1 MISREMVR
9 KKNPPIRSVGGEEE
23 EEEEG
28 RKPAGEEEEE
38 GEEEGRVGAEAE
50 RINRPS
56 EPESSDRIRGDEEPE
71 EEEEEEEEGESEC
84 VSSSVSPSSV
94 GERYTNEGRGGRRAG
109 GGRAKQGEAAL
120 TDRPE
125 SQSEPED
132 GEKGAGEGERSER
145 DRGKAD
151 YLTAPLLSAPLLPP
165 RQEGGEES
173 TTDTPPLSS
182 SPSPKLQDFKCN
194 VCGYGYY
201 GNDPADLV
209 KHFRKYHLGL
219 HNRTRQDAALD
230 THILALHN
238 MAPQHTPL
246 DIQAGQG
253 QRNQAKELGKT
264 RPDMHIQQ
272 HRTVMMNG
280 TYDVQVMLG
289 GTLIG
294 IGRKTSDCQGN
305 TKYFRCKF
313 CNFTYM
319 GSNSLELEQH
329 FVSSHPNKVKTPP
342 STPLLA
348 TNNLA
353 THDNQGK
360 GRSQILDGAE
370 RVAVRAEDD
379 SLVGYSI
386 PVRACSDSSSW
397 TGEPGRDAVQTYY
410 WCKFC
415 NWSCEW
421 SGGSVK
427 LLEHYEQRH
436 RMSTGGT
443 MSPSNSNPGGMDRE
457 RERGGRREGEE
468 RGYMTSKSRKDLSS
482 NPSSTSQGDPNSSD
496 SEAVVTSYNCQL
508 CDFRYSMAH
517 SADVIVVA
525 PLLLHYQHNH
535 SIHRCC
541 IQHCMYCPQGLCQ
554 PHKHLGEVSHPFA
567 CRRPT
572 CPKCCSKFPP
582 STKQQDTIGSKP
594 ATATSPS
601 MTPPNPRGDPGVI
614 SGSTF
619 RPYDPAH
626 PVVTQG
632 VTHLCDQCAFATTD
646 IDVLLQHYESC
657 HTLINLKGAAPHV
670 KAEEE
675 VGGDKEGG
683 RGGGG
688 EREYSCTKCHFITEV
703 EEEIFRHYRRVH
715 ACCRC
720 RRCDFTAPDSSALL
734 DHFNSAHCHDS
745 SPSLSS
751 LTTTSLPTS
760 LTPSLTYSANGCS
773 APSTLA
779 IKEESKGDL
788 RLLYSLAPPEGLLA
802 EGGREEAG
810 GVVKSEGGEEK
821 EREREKGWV
830 LGETRG
836 LGERGGEQAHGLL
849 WVPKERMGPERGVER
864 GAGGGS
870 PSLFSSPL
878 SLSFVSANHEALQQK
893 RGVASPSMVYL
904 GDTKSFLG
912 DTKSF
917 LGDTKLYVGG
927 RPGGA
932 CAGGGGGEKQSQ
944 MPQQYTVGGGGGGG
958 GSSTGGGQE
967 KGGAAKEES
976 QSLLRRRRGS
986 GVFCANCLTTKTSLW
1001 RKNANGGYVCNA
1013 CGLYQKLHSTPR
1025 PLNIIK
1031 QNNGEQIIRRRT
1043 RKRLN
1048 PDSLSSETPAPKQQ
1062 RITSEER
1069 VNGEESDRSC
1079 ASIKNQQPSP
1089 RSRSPR
1095 STQAFLA
1102 NQTLEIHRRMPPL
1115 LLPSHP
1121 PSSLVAEGNG
1131 GIAEGGI
1138 ISKVEG
1144 GKGGGGSERG
1154 SPIEKYMRPSK
1165 PSSYSPPGSPIEKY
1179 QYPLFSL
1186 PLPLTLSP
1194 DLTPES
1200 DWLRFWTKYKMAAAS
1215 GVPGSISNLSSPG
1228 SLGNNAHYLGA
1239 MVAPVQHH
1247 QQSYTVPYCASPY
1260 SPLPPPPAPTHYP
1273 PPLHS
1278 QTSSP
1283 SLENDAP
1290 LDLAIR
1296 QRDTSAAHAHM
1307 STNGAERRRQESP
1320 LAERLRENWKGEKE
1334 EEEERIDEGGNHREE
1349 IGKEEKDHS
1358 TKGRSSVALNPAM
1371 VDVATQDD
1379 LTNRCI
1385 HCGIYFL
1392 DEVMYALHMSC
1403 HGDQGPYQC
1412 SFCLHV
1418 CVDRYD
1424 FTTHIQRGLHR
1435 YTDKTSQKKGHGQDG
1450 GIQNATVMS
1459 NVMPEEK
1466 DEGDQSEITEDSSD
1480 IIGVGHDSQAKETTG
1495 NDATDNETEVE
1506 KEVREGHDVTNQEM
1520 GDETV
1525 SDSNDDIT
1533 KTTEATTVAESK
1545 NLDENTESN

>member
-1 MISREMVR
+1 MVR

-28 RKPAGEEEEE
+28 RRPTGEEDE
-38 GEEEGRVGAEAE
+38 GGEGEGRVGAEAE

-56 EPESSDRIRGDEEPE
+56 EPESSDQIRGDEEQ
-71 EEEEEEEEGESEC
+71 EEEEGESDC

-94 GERYTNEGRGGRRAG
+94 GDRCNNEERAG
-109 GGRAKQGEAAL
+109 RKGGVGRAKRGGAAL
-120 TDRPE
+120 TDRAE
-125 SQSEPED
+125 SQSEAED
-132 GEKGAGEGERSER
+132 GEKGVEEGETSER
-145 DRGKAD
+145 GRAGVNH
-151 YLTAPLLSAPLLPP
+151 LTAPLLSTPRLLP

-173 TTDTPPLSS
+173 TTATPPHSS

-219 HNRTRQDAALD
+219 HNRTRQDATLD

-246 DIQAGQG
+246 
-253 QRNQAKELGKT
+253 AKELGKM
-264 RPDMHIQQ
+264 RADVHGQQ

-280 TYDVQVMLG
+280 TYDVQVTLG

-329 FVSSHPNKVKTPP
+329 FLSSHPNKVKTP
-342 STPLLA
+342 STTPLLA
-348 TNNLA
+348 NIA
-353 THDNQGK
+353 THDNQMK
-360 GRSQILDGAE
+360 ERSQVFDGAE
-370 RVAVRAEDD
+370 RVAVRADDD

-386 PVRACSDSSSW
+386 PVRACSDTASW
-397 TGEPGRDAVQTYY
+397 TGELGRGSVQAYY

-415 NWSCEW
+415 SWSCEW
-421 SGGSVK
+421 SGGSAK

-436 RMSTGGT
+436 RMSIGGAI
-443 MSPSNSNPGGMDRE
+443 SPNNSNPGAMDRE
-457 RERGGRREGEE
+457 RER
-468 RGYMTSKSRKDLSS
+468 
-482 NPSSTSQGDPNSSD
+482 
-496 SEAVVTSYNCQL
+496 EAVVTSYNCQL

-541 IQHCMYCPQGLCQ
+541 IQHCIYCPQGLCQ
-554 PHKHLGEVSHPFA
+554 PQKHLGEVSHPFA
-567 CRRPT
+567 CRKPT
-572 CPKCCSKFPP
+572 CAKCCSKFPQ
-582 STKQQDTIGSKP
+582 SNKQQDLKQ
-594 ATATSPS
+594 ANATSPS
-601 MTPPNPRGDPGVI
+601 
-614 SGSTF
+614 
-619 RPYDPAH
+619 
-626 PVVTQG
+626 

-646 IDVLLQHYESC
+646 IDVLLRHYETC
-657 HTLINLKGAAPHV
+657 HTLINLKGAPRHV
-670 KAEEE
+670 KAEDE
-675 VGGDKEGG
+675 VAGDKDAN
-683 RGGGG
+683 RGG

-734 DHFNSAHCHDS
+734 DHFNSAHCHES
-745 SPSLSS
+745 SPSL
-751 LTTTSLPTS
+751 T
-760 LTPSLTYSANGCS
+760 NGCS

-788 RLLYSLAPPEGLLA
+788 RLLYSLAPPEGRLA
-802 EGGREEAG
+802 EAGREEAG
-810 GVVKSEGGEEK
+810 GVVKSEGVEEK
-821 EREREKGWV
+821 DREREKGWV

-836 LGERGGEQAHGLL
+836 LGERGGGDQAHGLL
-849 WVPKERMGPERGVER
+849 WVPKERMGPERRADR
-864 GAGGGS
+864 GTGGGS

-878 SLSFVSANHEALQQK
+878 SL
-893 RGVASPSMVYL
+893 
-904 GDTKSFLG
+904 
-912 DTKSF
+912 
-917 LGDTKLYVGG
+917 
-927 RPGGA
+927 PGGA
-932 CAGGGGGEKQSQ
+932 AAGGGGGEKQMQ
-944 MPQQYTVGGGGGGG
+944 MTPQQYTGGGGGGVG
-958 GSSTGGGQE
+958 AGAAQE
-967 KGGAAKEES
+967 TKGGAAKEES

-1048 PDSLSSETPAPKQQ
+1048 PDSLSSETPATKQQ
-1062 RITSEER
+1062 RVTSEER
-1069 VNGEESDRSC
+1069 MNGEESDRSC
-1079 ASIKNQQPSP
+1079 ASVKNQQPSP

-1115 LLPSHP
+1115 LLPSHT
-1121 PSSLVAEGNG
+1121 PSSLLAEGNG
-1131 GIAEGGI
+1131 GIIEGGM

-1144 GKGGGGSERG
+1144 SKGGGSERG

-1179 QYPLFSL
+1179 QYPLFSI

-1200 DWLRFWTKYKMAAAS
+1200 DWLRFWTKYKMAATS
-1215 GVPGSISNLSSPG
+1215 GVPGSISNLG
-1228 SLGNNAHYLGA
+1228 
-1239 MVAPVQHH
+1239 
-1247 QQSYTVPYCASPY
+1247 T
-1260 SPLPPPPAPTHYP
+1260 PPHYP

-1278 QTSSP
+1278 QTSSSSS

-1296 QRDTSAAHAHM
+1296 QRDTSVLNAHL
-1307 STNGAERRRQESP
+1307 STNGMERRRQES
-1320 LAERLRENWKGEKE
+1320 E
-1334 EEEERIDEGGNHREE
+1334 E
-1349 IGKEEKDHS
+1349 
-1358 TKGRSSVALNPAM
+1358 M
-1371 VDVATQDD
+1371 VPSNCATVEVATQDD
-1379 LTNRCI
+1379 LTNRCV

-1424 FTTHIQRGLHR
+1424 FTTHIQRGLH
-1435 YTDKTSQKKGHGQDG
+1435 S
-1450 GIQNATVMS
+1450 
-1459 NVMPEEK
+1459 
-1466 DEGDQSEITEDSSD
+1466 
-1480 IIGVGHDSQAKETTG
+1480 
-1495 NDATDNETEVE
+1495 
-1506 KEVREGHDVTNQEM
+1506 
-1520 GDETV
+1520 
-1525 SDSNDDIT
+1525 
-1533 KTTEATTVAESK
+1533 
-1545 NLDENTESN
+1545 

>member
-28 RKPAGEEEEE
+28 RRPAGEEEEE
-38 GEEEGRVGAEAE
+38 GEEEGREGAEAE

-56 EPESSDRIRGDEEPE
+56 EPESSGRVRGDQDQED
-71 EEEEEEEEGESEC
+71 EEGESEC

-94 GERYTNEGRGGRRAG
+94 GDRYTLEERGGRRGG
-109 GGRAKQGEAAL
+109 GGRAKIGGTGL
-120 TDRPE
+120 IDRPE

-132 GEKGAGEGERSER
+132 GEKGVEEGERSDR
-145 DRGKAD
+145 DRGEAD
-151 YLTAPLLSAPLLPP
+151 HHTPPLLCAPHLLP

-201 GNDPADLV
+201 
-209 KHFRKYHLGL
+209 
-219 HNRTRQDAALD
+219 
-230 THILALHN
+230 
-238 MAPQHTPL
+238 
-246 DIQAGQG
+246 DIQTGQG

-264 RPDMHIQQ
+264 RPDIHNQQ
-272 HRTVMMNG
+272 HRAVMMNG
-280 TYDVQVMLG
+280 TYDVQVTLG

-329 FVSSHPNKVKTPP
+329 FLSSHPNKVKTPP
-342 STPLLA
+342 TTPLLA

-353 THDNQGK
+353 THDNQAK

-397 TGEPGRDAVQTYY
+397 TGEPGRGAVQAYY

-415 NWSCEW
+415 SWSCEW
-421 SGGSVK
+421 SGGSAK

-436 RMSTGGT
+436 RINIGSTA
-443 MSPSNSNPGGMDRE
+443 SPNNSNPGVQDRE
-457 RERGGRREGEE
+457 RERGGRREGGE
-468 RGYMTSKSRKDLSS
+468 RDHMASKSRKDLLS

-496 SEAVVTSYNCQL
+496 PEAVVTSYNCQL

-567 CRRPT
+567 CRKPT
-572 CPKCCSKFPP
+572 CPKCCSKFPQ
-582 STKQQDTIGSKP
+582 STKQQDTVSSKP
-594 ATATSPS
+594 ATTTSPS

-619 RPYDPAH
+619 HPSNPAH

-657 HTLINLKGAAPHV
+657 HTLINLKGAPPHV

-675 VGGDKEGG
+675 VGVDKEGG
-683 RGGGG
+683 RGAGG

-734 DHFNSAHCHDS
+734 DHFNSVHCHDS

-760 LTPSLTYSANGCS
+760 LTNSLTPSLTLSANGCS

-788 RLLYSLAPPEGLLA
+788 RLLYSLAPPEGRLA

-836 LGERGGEQAHGLL
+836 IGERGGEQAHGLL
-849 WVPKERMGPERGVER
+849 WVPKERMGPERG
-864 GAGGGS
+864 GGGGS
-870 PSLFSSPL
+870 PSLFPSPL
-878 SLSFVSANHEALQQK
+878 PLSFVSANHEASQQK

-917 LGDTKLYVGG
+917 LGDAKLYGGG
-927 RPGGA
+927 RPGGTV
-932 CAGGGGGEKQSQ
+932 AGGGGGEKQSQ
-944 MPQQYTVGGGGGGG
+944 MPPQQYTGGGG
-958 GSSTGGGQE
+958 GSGGSGGAGGQE
-967 KGGAAKEES
+967 GKGGGAKEES

-1048 PDSLSSETPAPKQQ
+1048 PDSLSSENPAPKQQ

-1069 VNGEESDRSC
+1069 MNGEESDRSC
-1079 ASIKNQQPSP
+1079 ASVKNQQPSP

-1131 GIAEGGI
+1131 GLAEGGI
-1138 ISKVEG
+1138 TSKVEG

-1200 DWLRFWTKYKMAAAS
+1200 DWLRFWTKYKMAATS

-1239 MVAPVQHH
+1239 MVTPVQHH

-1260 SPLPPPPAPTHYP
+1260 SPLPPPPAPPHYP
-1273 PPLHS
+1273 PPPLHP
-1278 QTSSP
+1278 QTSSSSS
-1283 SLENDAP
+1283 SLENDVP

-1296 QRDTSAAHAHM
+1296 QRDTSVANPHT

-1334 EEEERIDEGGNHREE
+1334 EEERTDEGRNHREE
-1349 IGKEEKDHS
+1349 IGKVERDPLATS
-1358 TKGRSSVALNPAM
+1358 RSSVSSNRAM
-1371 VDVATQDD
+1371 VEVATQDD

-1435 YTDKTSQKKGHGQDG
+1435 YTDKMSQQKGYMQDG
-1450 GIQNATVMS
+1450 KIQNVTVMS
-1459 NVMPEEK
+1459 DQESRSVTPEERK
-1466 DEGDQSEITEDSSD
+1466 DGGDHNEIACESDDVIGVCHSDQAEEIT
-1480 IIGVGHDSQAKETTG
+1480 IMKI
-1495 NDATDNETEVE
+1495 NDNETGAEKDIRVE
-1506 KEVREGHDVTNQEM
+1506 SHDITNQELGGKM
-1520 GDETV
+1520 V
-1525 SDSNDDIT
+1525 SDSSVDVT
-1533 KTTEATTVAESK
+1533 KAIEVTTVAESK
-1545 NLDENTESN
+1545 NLDENAESD

>member
-1 MISREMVR
+1 MNCREMVR

-28 RKPAGEEEEE
+28 RRPAGVEEEDE

-56 EPESSDRIRGDEEPE
+56 EPESSDRIRGDEEQE
-71 EEEEEEEEGESEC
+71 EEN
-84 VSSSVSPSSV
+84 
-94 GERYTNEGRGGRRAG
+94 T
-109 GGRAKQGEAAL
+109 
-120 TDRPE
+120 
-125 SQSEPED
+125 QS
-132 GEKGAGEGERSER
+132 
-145 DRGKAD
+145 
-151 YLTAPLLSAPLLPP
+151 
-165 RQEGGEES
+165 
-173 TTDTPPLSS
+173 
-182 SPSPKLQDFKCN
+182 
-194 VCGYGYY
+194 
-201 GNDPADLV
+201 
-209 KHFRKYHLGL
+209 
-219 HNRTRQDAALD
+219 
-230 THILALHN
+230 
-238 MAPQHTPL
+238 
-246 DIQAGQG
+246 GQG

-264 RPDMHIQQ
+264 RSEVHNQQ
-272 HRTVMMNG
+272 NRTVMVNG
-280 TYDVQVMLG
+280 TYDVQVTLG

-329 FVSSHPNKVKTPP
+329 FLSSHPNKVKSPP
-342 STPLLA
+342 TTPLLA
-348 TNNLA
+348 HSNLS
-353 THDNQGK
+353 THDNQAK
-360 GRSQILDGAE
+360 ERSQILDGAE

-379 SLVGYSI
+379 SLVGYCI
-386 PVRACSDSSSW
+386 PVRGCSDPSSW
-397 TGEPGRDAVQTYY
+397 TGETGRGPMQAYY

-415 NWSCEW
+415 SWSCEW
-421 SGGSVK
+421 SGGSAK

-436 RMSTGGT
+436 RMSSGGT
-443 MSPSNSNPGGMDRE
+443 MSPNNANPERE
-457 RERGGRREGEE
+457 RERGGRREGGE
-468 RGYMTSKSRKDLSS
+468 RDQVPSKSRKDLSS
-482 NPSSTSQGDPNSSD
+482 NMSGTSQGDPNSSD
-496 SEAVVTSYNCQL
+496 PEAVVTSYNCQL

-541 IQHCMYCPQGLCQ
+541 IQHCVYCPQGLCQ
-554 PHKHLGEVSHPFA
+554 PQKHLGEVSHPFA
-567 CRRPT
+567 CRKPT
-572 CPKCCSKFPP
+572 CPKCSSKFPQ
-582 STKQQDTIGSKP
+582 STKQQETSASKP
-594 ATATSPS
+594 ATTTSPS
-601 MTPPNPRGDPGVI
+601 MTPPNPRGDPAMIG
-614 SGSTF
+614 GSTF
-619 RPYDPAH
+619 HPSNPSH

-657 HTLINLKGAAPHV
+657 HTLIKLKGAAPHV

-675 VGGDKEGG
+675 GGVEKEGG
-683 RGGGG
+683 RERGGG

-720 RRCDFTAPDSSALL
+720 RRCDFTAPDSTALL
-734 DHFNSAHCHDS
+734 DHFNSAHCHES
-745 SPSLSS
+745 SPSLSLS
-751 LTTTSLPTS
+751 STMSLPTS
-760 LTPSLTYSANGCS
+760 LTPSLTLSANGCS

-788 RLLYSLAPPEGLLA
+788 RLLYSLAPPEGRLA
-802 EGGREEAG
+802 EGGREETG

-836 LGERGGEQAHGLL
+836 LGERGGDQAHGLL
-849 WVPKERMGPERGVER
+849 WVPKERMGPERG
-864 GAGGGS
+864 GGSRS
-870 PSLFSSPL
+870 PSLFPSPL
-878 SLSFVSANHEALQQK
+878 SLSFVSANHESTQQK

-917 LGDTKLYVGG
+917 LGDAKLYGGG
-927 RPGGA
+927 RPGGST
-932 CAGGGGGEKQSQ
+932 AGGGSGEKQIQ
-944 MPQQYTVGGGGGGG
+944 MPQQQYTGGGG
-958 GSSTGGGQE
+958 GSGGGGGQE
-967 KGGAAKEES
+967 AKAAKEES

-1069 VNGEESDRSC
+1069 MNGEESDRSC

-1121 PSSLVAEGNG
+1121 PSSLVADGNG
-1131 GIAEGGI
+1131 GISEGGLT
-1138 ISKVEG
+1138 SKVEG

-1179 QYPLFSL
+1179 QYPFFSL

-1200 DWLRFWTKYKMAAAS
+1200 DWLRFWSKYKMAAAS

-1239 MVAPVQHH
+1239 MVTPVQHH

-1260 SPLPPPPAPTHYP
+1260 SPLPPPPAPPHYPP

-1278 QTSSP
+1278 QTSSAA

-1296 QRDTSAAHAHM
+1296 QRDTSAANADM

-1320 LAERLRENWKGEKE
+1320 LAERLRENWKGVKE
-1334 EEEERIDEGGNHREE
+1334 EEERTDEGGNQREE
-1349 IGKEEKDHS
+1349 VGKEEKVHLAKS
-1358 TKGRSSVALNPAM
+1358 RSSVPTNRAM
-1371 VDVATQDD
+1371 VEASTQDD
-1379 LTNRCI
+1379 LTHHCI

-1418 CVDRYD
+1418 CMDRYD

-1435 YTDKTSQKKGHGQDG
+1435 CSDKISQRGDHVQEGV
-1450 GIQNATVMS
+1450 IQNPAVMS
-1459 NVMPEEK
+1459 ERGSHNVTPDGK
-1466 DEGDQSEITEDSSD
+1466 AEGDHMEITDENNDVVGD
-1480 IIGVGHDSQAKETTG
+1480 IQDNKESEVLG
-1495 NDATDNETEVE
+1495 DETEVE
-1506 KEVREGHDVTNQEM
+1506 KEVREDISDVPNQELGGKM
-1520 GDETV
+1520 A
-1525 SDSNDDIT
+1525 SDSSNDDT
-1533 KTTEATTVAESK
+1533 QTTEMTDDDSKDLGQTT
-1545 NLDENTESN
+1545 ENN